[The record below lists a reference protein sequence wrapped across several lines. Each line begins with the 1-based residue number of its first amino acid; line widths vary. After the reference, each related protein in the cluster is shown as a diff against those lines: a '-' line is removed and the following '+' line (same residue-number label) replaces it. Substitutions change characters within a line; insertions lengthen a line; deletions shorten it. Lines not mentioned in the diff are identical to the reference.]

1 MRARGLV
8 LALAIGVA
16 VAGCSSSSTSSGG
29 PSTTAPARVRPKITI
44 TAHDFGYDLPATVP
58 SGYVDVTLKND
69 GKSEHQ
75 AQIVELGSMSLED
88 FAKVSVKP
96 DIVAVNADTVFVGGP
111 NDAMPGHSTTTT
123 LQLDPGKYA
132 VLCYIPGAD
141 GEPHVAK
148 GMLSQ
153 FEAAPTDASVDS
165 APDSA
170 STIVLGDFSYTV
182 PPHFTGKGLVDI
194 SNRGTEVH
202 ELNMFKMAPGV
213 TLQQAE
219 QALLATTPP
228 PGPPKV
234 TAVAGVVGLGPK
246 QARVARPRPHAGEL
260 PHVLRLPGPEA
271 GQRAA
276 LRRGHVQGRHHRVA
290 I

>member
-1 MRARGLV
+1 M
-8 LALAIGVA
+8 
-16 VAGCSSSSTSSGG
+16 
-29 PSTTAPARVRPKITI
+29 
-44 TAHDFGYDLPATVP
+44 P

-246 QARVARPRPHAGEL
+246 QDAWLDLDLTPGNYLMFCVFPDPKQDNVPHFVEGMYKVVTIA
-260 PHVLRLPGPEA
+260 
-271 GQRAA
+271 
-276 LRRGHVQGRHHRVA
+276 
-290 I
+290 